1 MTTAYRSHDGHDTYA
16 PLTLKELPPGEQPR
30 CRLRDWGATALSHA
44 ELLAIVI
51 GSGVPGANAVQL
63 AQRLLAEHGGWS
75 GIQRLSFHELTQ
87 VHGVGEAKA
96 AQIKAALEIGRR
108 LLTTEWEARRQIT
121 SPSDIANLLLV
132 EMSYLEQEHLRVVL
146 LNTKNY
152 VVGMETIY
160 IGTVNSSNVRVA
172 EVFKAAIRKNAVALI
187 VCHNH
192 PSGDP
197 QPSPEDAAVTR
208 QLVEAGRLF
217 DVQVLDHLVI
227 GQGRWT
233 SMRERH
239 LGGW

>member
-1 MTTAYRSHDGHDTYA
+1 MTTYQLSGYTS
-16 PLTLKELPPGEQPR
+16 LTIKELPPREQPR
-30 CRLRDWGATALSHA
+30 CRLRDWGSHALSHA

-51 GSGVPGANAVQL
+51 GSGVHGMNAVQL

-75 GIQRLSFHELTQ
+75 GIRRLSFHELTQ
-87 VHGVGEAKA
+87 VYGVGEAKA
-96 AQIKAALEIGRR
+96 AQIKAAHEIGRR
-108 LLTTEWEARRQIT
+108 LLTTEWEARRQIS
-121 SPSDIANLLLV
+121 SPADIANLLLV
-132 EMSYLEQEHLRVVL
+132 EMSCLEQEHLRVVL

-172 EVFKAAIRKNAVALI
+172 EVFKPAIRKNAVGLI
-187 VCHNH
+187 ICHNH

-208 QLVEAGRLF
+208 QLVEAGRLV
-217 DVQVLDHLVI
+217 DVDVLDHLVI
-227 GQGRWT
+227 GQGRWI
-233 SMRERH
+233 SMRERR